1 MTKDSQLDIIARL
14 VECGLDEKHATIVM
28 DLATHPPSKAS
39 EVAKR
44 IGISRMD
51 AYNTLR
57 KMQDMGLTKAT
68 LDKPMR
74 FLGIKIEEVF
84 DLLIQKSE
92 MDLRR
97 MQEHLHEMKEGSH
110 LALLSHQS
118 SVTEPNF
125 TVLKDRHAIMA
136 NLQTML
142 SEAENSVWM
151 LLGNWGIFHLRRSGA
166 FDALMDAVNR
176 GVQVRVSS
184 SLNEKTIKFFDD
196 LDDRIE
202 VRHHENF
209 SMQGVYVDEE
219 VGLQFINIETNP
231 TGRGKQDT
239 ALLIESGAFMTAQLE
254 LMDIQWGAGTSYSA
268 AKARLTEGKII
279 EPLKLTLGE
288 GSYYEKL
295 RTSLMEN
302 IEMEPI
308 INGANAVLLKD
319 GKPVLTQLNQ
329 QEDAF
334 ARLGIDL
341 DEVLNG
347 VGQRIGQELASK
359 WKGVESHDEFW
370 THLANEWSQLGMG
383 EIVTEGMPPRTLLVH
398 NGGAC
403 GGQPNIGGMFCH
415 LDEGI
420 LQGIMMERHNGEVIL
435 KERICTTNGDDT
447 CHFQVGFAKDSVEHI
462 A

>member
-39 EVAKR
+39 EVGKR

-51 AYNTLR
+51 AYNALR
-57 KMQDMGLTKAT
+57 KNARYGSHKGET

-136 NLQTML
+136 NLPSML

-202 VRHHENF
+202 VRHHEIF

-231 TGRGKQDT
+231 TGRGNKT
-239 ALLIESGAFMTAQLE
+239 LHCLLNPEHLTAQLE
-254 LMDIQWGAGTSYSA
+254 LMDIQWGAGLLIRLQRPGSQKVKSLNHSNSRSGKALTTESY
-268 AKARLTEGKII
+268 
-279 EPLKLTLGE
+279 
-288 GSYYEKL
+288 
-295 RTSLMEN
+295 
-302 IEMEPI
+302 
-308 INGANAVLLKD
+308 
-319 GKPVLTQLNQ
+319 
-329 QEDAF
+329 
-334 ARLGIDL
+334 
-341 DEVLNG
+341 
-347 VGQRIGQELASK
+347 EL
-359 WKGVESHDEFW
+359 H
-370 THLANEWSQLGMG
+370 
-383 EIVTEGMPPRTLLVH
+383 
-398 NGGAC
+398 
-403 GGQPNIGGMFCH
+403 
-415 LDEGI
+415 
-420 LQGIMMERHNGEVIL
+420 
-435 KERICTTNGDDT
+435 
-447 CHFQVGFAKDSVEHI
+447 
-462 A
+462 

>member
-1 MTKDSQLDIIARL
+1 
-14 VECGLDEKHATIVM
+14 
-28 DLATHPPSKAS
+28 
-39 EVAKR
+39 
-44 IGISRMD
+44 
-51 AYNTLR
+51 
-57 KMQDMGLTKAT
+57 MQDMGLTKAT
-68 LDKPMR
+68 VDKPMG

-136 NLQTML
+136 NLQSML

-202 VRHHENF
+202 VRHHEIF

-239 ALLIESGAFMTAQLE
+239 ALLIESRAFMTAQLE

-308 INGANAVLLKD
+308 LNGANAVLLKD
-319 GKPVLTQLNQ
+319 GKPVLTQ
-329 QEDAF
+329 
-334 ARLGIDL
+334 
-341 DEVLNG
+341 
-347 VGQRIGQELASK
+347 
-359 WKGVESHDEFW
+359 
-370 THLANEWSQLGMG
+370 
-383 EIVTEGMPPRTLLVH
+383 
-398 NGGAC
+398 
-403 GGQPNIGGMFCH
+403 
-415 LDEGI
+415 
-420 LQGIMMERHNGEVIL
+420 
-435 KERICTTNGDDT
+435 
-447 CHFQVGFAKDSVEHI
+447 
-462 A
+462 